1 MVFLINKSQE
11 NVSYIVLKENL
22 IDFIKC
28 NSISVRVV
36 VKLNSLQNFTILGG
50 YVKQL

>member
-1 MVFLINKSQE
+1 MVFLINKNQE

-22 IDFIKC
+22 INFIKC
-28 NSISVRVV
+28 ISVRVV
-36 VKLNSLQNFTILGG
+36 VKLNSLKNFTILGG